1 MGVTADYNGCVS
13 SEELLRRHP
22 LFVRLTS
29 EQLVRFARAGELEA
43 FRPGEDVVV
52 EGTLGDAM
60 YLILTGSCAVS
71 KGGRNLATLY
81 PGEFF
86 GEMSLVEPAT
96 RSATVVAAEPAQL
109 FRLPHFV
116 LQNLLEEDPQAFT
129 QVLVAIVRVLSE
141 RLRQTNSLLG
151 SVGQLADWLAGSL
164 V

>member
-1 MGVTADYNGCVS
+1 MP

-22 LFVRLTS
+22 LFVRLDS

-43 FRPGEDVVV
+43 FKTGEEVVV
-52 EGTLGDAM
+52 EGTLGDAL
-60 YLILTGSCAVS
+60 YLILTGSCEVH
-71 KGGRNLATLY
+71 KGGRVLATLY

-86 GEMSLVEPAT
+86 GEMSLVEPAA
-96 RSATVVAAEPAQL
+96 RSATVLAAESSQL

-116 LQNLLEEDPQAFT
+116 LQNLLEEDALAFT

-141 RLRQTNSLLG
+141 RLRQTNSKLG

>member
-1 MGVTADYNGCVS
+1 MGVLADYNGRVA

-22 LFVRLTS
+22 LFVRLDR

-43 FRPGEDVVV
+43 FKPGEDVVV

-60 YLILTGSCAVS
+60 YLILTGSCEVQ
-71 KGGRNLATLY
+71 KGGRTLATLQ

-96 RSATVVAAEPAQL
+96 RSATVVASEHAQL
-109 FRLPHFV
+109 FRLPHFA

-129 QVLVAIVRVLSE
+129 QVLVTIVRVLSE